1 MIDFCKTVS
10 WIISD
15 GTEKLPES
23 FDVLADRIFAYWLY
37 EIDSETD
44 EERKYSYIRLYQTI
58 CVLRVFLTE
67 QELEDRAFS
76 AVEQNYSNAE
86 LICLISQQPGI
97 TSQSIMESCVFSP
110 EDLFRRT
117 DTLCRDGFL
126 STRRSGSEQYY
137 FLTNAG
143 ETLRQFLSGWHERH
157 FFQKHWSYDRV
168 NVLIIFLRLQNKSN
182 QSFNF
187 QQVIKA
193 IGSLSE
199 RDIKEII
206 EGLVKESDRN
216 TYMAPIVSMIK
227 NEYLSLSWN
236 HTTVQLEKNQNWFWN
251 DIISDQ
257 TLITEKY
264 LLDRPLSIDG
274 SIDKHILSIN
284 NWSNI
289 YE

>member
-1 MIDFCKTVS
+1 M
-10 WIISD
+10 
-15 GTEKLPES
+15 
-23 FDVLADRIFAYWLY
+23 RIA
-37 EIDSETD
+37 
-44 EERKYSYIRLYQTI
+44 
-58 CVLRVFLTE
+58 
-67 QELEDRAFS
+67 
-76 AVEQNYSNAE
+76 
-86 LICLISQQPGI
+86 
-97 TSQSIMESCVFSP
+97 
-110 EDLFRRT
+110 
-117 DTLCRDGFL
+117 
-126 STRRSGSEQYY
+126 
-137 FLTNAG
+137 
-143 ETLRQFLSGWHERH
+143 
-157 FFQKHWSYDRV
+157 
-168 NVLIIFLRLQNKSN
+168 
-182 QSFNF
+182 
-187 QQVIKA
+187 
-193 IGSLSE
+193 LSE